1 MFKDL
6 FVREGYV
13 LDHCYD
19 WTFEEIV
26 GTGHKAKPKGK
37 KILKKNQRS
46 VFQPLPLDDRIGAEH
61 EQDDKN
67 RTDGK
72 SGGKNERKSG
82 GSGRKKSSSS
92 NGSPIRKV
100 QKSDSV
106 QALRSPLNHP
116 SVANDKQQKYR
127 GDVTEKMNKTDATS
141 LGQADSTDWKGQ
153 RTPSPKKKAG
163 GRWTNGK
170 SSGSGKPYF

>member
-6 FVREGYV
+6 FVREGFV

-82 GSGRKKSSSS
+82 GRKKSSSS